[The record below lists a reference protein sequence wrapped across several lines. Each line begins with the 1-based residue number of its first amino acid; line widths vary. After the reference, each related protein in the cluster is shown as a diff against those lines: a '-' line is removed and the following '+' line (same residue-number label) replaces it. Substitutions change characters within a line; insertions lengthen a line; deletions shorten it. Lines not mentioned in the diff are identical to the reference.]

1 MILIITLLFIF
12 GVFAIF
18 LEVVLPFGV
27 SATLGFIAIGASG
40 YIAVTQEGPVKGAL
54 YCVMALAVAIV
65 VARFSIKSGLKAMEL
80 KPPGRGR
87 RGKTRAGA
95 APASAAKDPPRGAL
109 ARVIQ
114 PLRPTGAIEW
124 EGKRLAARTAQP
136 EIECPRGATVR
147 IKGRDSTFWVVEKVE
162 PGRGESS
169 AGGAGV
175 PGDDQS

>member
-18 LEVVLPFGV
+18 LEVVLPFGI
-27 SATLGFIAIGASG
+27 SATLGFVAIGVSG

-80 KPPGRGR
+80 RPPGGR
-87 RGKTRAGA
+87 RRAKTRAGGA
-95 APASAAKDPPRGAL
+95 SASAAKVPPTGAL

-124 EGKRLAARTAQP
+124 EGKRYAARTVQP

-147 IKGRDSTFWVVEKVE
+147 VKARDSTFWLVEIVE
-162 PGRGESS
+162 SADGESS
-169 AGGAGV
+169 AGDAGV
-175 PGDDQS
+175 PGDDLS